1 MNVETYIIAAII
13 VLNNDKDSNFAGKT
27 KLASKNRT
35 CAKDDKV
42 DEYKDRCSKVGEDR
56 YVDWSQMNKQKIMH
70 QKGALNFST

>member
-13 VLNNDKDSNFAGKT
+13 VSNNVIDPNPAVKI
-27 KLASKNRT
+27 KLLSKNGT
-35 CAKDDKV
+35 YAKDDKV
-42 DEYKDRCSKVGEDR
+42 HESMDKCSKVGKDW